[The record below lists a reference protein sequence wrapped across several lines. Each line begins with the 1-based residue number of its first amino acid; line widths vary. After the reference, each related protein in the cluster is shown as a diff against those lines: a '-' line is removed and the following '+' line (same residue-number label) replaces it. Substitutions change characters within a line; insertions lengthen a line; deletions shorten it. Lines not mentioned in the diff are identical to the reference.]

1 MPKFDKAYYDRF
13 YRDPH
18 TRSSTPQAAKKQA
31 AFIAAYLRYL
41 GVRIRSIIDIGCGV
55 GHTLRALG
63 RIYPNARCE
72 GVEYS
77 DYLCREYGWT
87 QGSVAACAPATQA
100 DLVVCNDVVA
110 YLEDDEAAI
119 ALKNLA
125 QMSNRAL
132 FFGALTTEDWRMCD
146 KQRTDRRQIQR
157 PGVWYSKRIFEHFEP
172 VGGGLYLKKPVG
184 MVIWTLDGAR
194 QTPVK

>member
-87 QGSVAACAPATQA
+87 QGSVAAYLPATKA
-100 DLVVCNDVVA
+100 DLVVCNDVVP

-119 ALKNLA
+119 ALIQGLA
-125 QMSNRAL
+125 RIGDRFLVRPLQEKLATSP
-132 FFGALTTEDWRMCD
+132 DWRIRYVMM
-146 KQRTDRRQIQR
+146 
-157 PGVWYSKRIFEHFEP
+157 P
-172 VGGGLYLKKPVG
+172 
-184 MVIWTLDGAR
+184 IWF
-194 QTPVK
+194 

>member
-87 QGSVAACAPATQA
+87 QGSVAAYLPATKA
-100 DLVVCNDVVA
+100 DLVVCNDVVP

-119 ALKNLA
+119 TTLPDGSIAAAWVVYRDKGDRVMVRTLSGGSWSKTEEVTRQPGDLFRCSLA
-125 QMSNRAL
+125 V
-132 FFGALTTEDWRMCD
+132 D
-146 KQRTDRRQIQR
+146 
-157 PGVWYSKRIFEHFEP
+157 
-172 VGGGLYLKKPVG
+172 GGGNLWAFWSERQG
-184 MVIWTLDGAR
+184 TGWSIWGR
-194 QTPVK
+194 QRQNG